1 MSKTP
6 LDLSAIEA
14 SLRAVQ
20 RDFARINAS
29 LDTQRDPLRDVVIE
43 NLLAGY
49 EYVGSLLAADI
60 DPLARGNSR
69 HLLQLNLLV
78 LCGTSDLAYED
89 CAPHIRETERRF
101 YDDTNPGGVRA
112 LMNYL
117 ADHKDDRVCQRAAGV
132 FIQMLSAPQLFIE
145 GNHRTGALVM
155 SYLLCR
161 EGRPPFVLSVGNAK
175 AFFDP
180 ASLVKGCR
188 KRSFTAL
195 LEIPKLRK
203 RFAAFIEKE
212 ADRRSTER
220 RRGDR
225 RVSDRRTAERKPA
238 TDKVLSANPSSPERS
253 RHS

>member
-1 MSKTP
+1 MSKSR
-6 LDLSAIEA
+6 LDLPAIET

-20 RDFARINAS
+20 RDFPRINAS
-29 LDTQRDPLRDVVIE
+29 LNTPRDPLRDVVVE

-49 EYVGSLLAADI
+49 EFVDSLLAADI

-69 HLLQLNLLV
+69 HLLQLNCLV
-78 LCGTSDLAYED
+78 LCGTNEMAYED
-89 CAPHIRETERRF
+89 CARHAQETEQRF

-117 ADHKDDRVCQRAAGV
+117 ADHKKDRVCRRAAGV

-161 EGRPPFVLSVGNAK
+161 EGRPPFVLSVSNAK

-188 KRSFTAL
+188 KHSLTSL
-195 LEIPKLRK
+195 MEIPKLRK

-212 ADRRSTER
+212 GDRRSMDRRSAERRIADRRASTR
-220 RRGDR
+220 
-225 RVSDRRTAERKPA
+225 
-238 TDKVLSANPSSPERS
+238 
-253 RHS
+253 